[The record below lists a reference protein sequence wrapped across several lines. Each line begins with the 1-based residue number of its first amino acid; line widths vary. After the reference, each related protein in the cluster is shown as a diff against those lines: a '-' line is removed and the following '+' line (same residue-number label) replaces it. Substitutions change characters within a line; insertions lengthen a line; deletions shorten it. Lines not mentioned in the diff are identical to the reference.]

1 MTRSGCVVTAS
12 LYSGRPD
19 PEWAVED
26 ERLATLRR
34 LWSKLAPSKT
44 APPPAPP
51 LGYRGCTLRCASG
64 ELWFAYDGV
73 ATHARADGRTEHR
86 LDSGRRFEIA
96 LLETAP
102 PGLLPAELPRR

>member
-1 MTRSGCVVTAS
+1 MTPGRCVVTAS

-19 PEWAVED
+19 PEWAVDD

-34 LWSKLAPSKT
+34 LWATLAPGKS

-64 ELWFAYDGV
+64 EQWFAFDGT
-73 ATHARADGRTEHR
+73 ATHARADGSAEHR
-86 LDSGRRFEIA
+86 IDNGRRFEHA
-96 LLETAP
+96 LLDTAP
-102 PGLLPAELPRR
+102 PGLLPSGVLPR